1 MVAGFFLLHFLQV
14 DKQNE
19 GNAIIDIEKRG
30 GNNMAAKQQ
39 RKPEI
44 TCFYRE
50 DGEELQKILKQS
62 FRKVILN
69 QLKERQIGGE
79 R

>member
-1 MVAGFFLLHFLQV
+1 
-14 DKQNE
+14 
-19 GNAIIDIEKRG
+19 
-30 GNNMAAKQQ
+30 MAAKQQ

-69 QLKERQIGGE
+69 QLKERQTGGE
-79 R
+79 W